1 MNKGLG
7 AAISQ
12 KLGLTWSPGALYCC
26 IHSVLGFQV
35 GVKDLWMKCEGAI
48 GNDKMYPSV
57 TGFEMD
63 MEDRSP
69 TKQILEAFLRFLDH
83 LKLLE
88 VFPKLYQDLI
98 NYPESL
104 AKIDR
109 PGIPALAFA

>member
-1 MNKGLG
+1 
-7 AAISQ
+7 
-12 KLGLTWSPGALYCC
+12 
-26 IHSVLGFQV
+26 
-35 GVKDLWMKCEGAI
+35 MKCEGAI